1 MCNLGISDLTGPSA
15 PFTGVTSDAQTCPAT
30 IPWRRPRTPA
40 TAYKKTGLRLLA
52 SLLTAVFARPIGL
65 RLPASLLTLRPAR
78 PIGLRLPVSL
88 LTLRPDRR
96 LSPGPAPA
104 HKKSRFNGQPCS
116 LCLPL
121 PLLQP
126 GLSAANLAFC
136 KPVVV
141 TLWAY
146 KHSVPPPIR
155 LSSAGYPSTITRSV
169 GSAARAGCTFRHCL
183 AAMKTTVVV
192 SSAGGAGRPWWG
204 HSGPPSG
211 PTPGGNVRFVALFN
225 HHYHRQK

>member
-104 HKKSRFNGQPCS
+104 HKKSRLNAGLAPFVFPYPCFNPAYPPRTWLFASRSWSHFGHTNTAYPRRSACPAPDT
-116 LCLPL
+116 LPRS
-121 PLLQP
+121 P
-126 GLSAANLAFC
+126 GRSDRPPGPAAPSATAW
-136 KPVVV
+136 P
-141 TLWAY
+141 
-146 KHSVPPPIR
+146 R
-155 LSSAGYPSTITRSV
+155 
-169 GSAARAGCTFRHCL
+169 
-183 AAMKTTVVV
+183 
-192 SSAGGAGRPWWG
+192 
-204 HSGPPSG
+204 
-211 PTPGGNVRFVALFN
+211 
-225 HHYHRQK
+225 